1 MEVHPPAVALVG
13 TGRLEGE
20 EAGGW
25 VCCHAL
31 LAHGR
36 VAGSGLWGASAA
48 VSSVTV
54 AAFGRVTPTPS
65 AIARTPAIGRTP
77 ASVCGRGGSPRV
89 RGAGAGERGRA
100 GGSPHGR

>member
-54 AAFGRVTPTPS
+54 AAFCRMTPTPS
-65 AIARTPAIGRTP
+65 AIARTP